1 MYWYK
6 LRAELLGI
14 KYLKAAS
21 TTGTSAGIPQVLQM
35 TKGGPYG

>member
-14 KYLKAAS
+14 KYLQAAS
-21 TTGTSAGIPQVLQM
+21 TIGISAAIPQVLQM
-35 TKGGPYG
+35 T